1 MAFLQTQLAKIPL
14 LSPPSFL
21 MGINVE
27 YVGGICS
34 IIVVA
39 LIIVNT
45 VYIVVTWIIKVCLL
59 QRDDVKLASTIARA
73 LCTEMFV
80 ITKIMSGNEP
90 KDPESNV

>member
-1 MAFLQTQLAKIPL
+1 
-14 LSPPSFL
+14 
-21 MGINVE
+21 MGINIE

-34 IIVVA
+34 IIVVT
-39 LIIVNT
+39 LIILNT

-80 ITKIMSGNEP
+80 ITKIMSGDET
-90 KDPESNV
+90 KDSDSNI